1 MASLARKCDGDLG
14 TATQGDGHDRN
25 DASLRAALAA
35 DFNRLRDP
43 APYNLRQWTALDRQ
57 ILAVVAT
64 DGRVSLQ
71 ELAARVALGASA
83 TRERLRR
90 LEEQGVITGYR
101 ATVAESAVGYPLE
114 ALVEVDLAPGAEME
128 AFEHGLRASPAVVE
142 ALHATG
148 DHDYLVRLRCADTD
162 ELHRTVRALKAELG
176 AQRTVTRL
184 VLHDTVPA
192 RPRLPASPEPPAR
205 VASPR
210 RRGGF
215 KPRS

>member
-1 MASLARKCDGDLG
+1 MDG
-14 TATQGDGHDRN
+14 
-25 DASLRAALAA
+25 
-35 DFNRLRDP
+35 
-43 APYNLRQWTALDRQ
+43 LDRR
-57 ILAVVAT
+57 ILAVVAA

-71 ELAARVALGASA
+71 ELATRVQLGASA

-101 ATVAESAVGYPLE
+101 ATVDESAVGYPLE
-114 ALVEVDLAPGAEME
+114 ALVEVDLAPGADME

-148 DHDYLVRLRCADTD
+148 DRDYVVRLRCADTD
-162 ELHRTVRALKAELG
+162 ELHRTVRGLKAELG

-192 RPRLPASPEPPAR
+192 RPRLPANPERPAA
-205 VASPR
+205 VTGPQ
-210 RRGGF
+210 RRGRR
-215 KPRS
+215 KPKS